1 MKNYKIFYKEAKG
14 NLPRIYCDMDGVLTD
29 FVKAASKATGQNWE
43 GMRHGQDW
51 DSIKN
56 TPNFWSNMPWMPG
69 GKQLWGYIK
78 KHNPHILSASV
89 KNNADPNCKPGK
101 LRWIS
106 SNLKLNNSA
115 RINLVNRVQKQDYTM
130 IGNSGKREQA
140 VLIDDYPK
148 NIKEWTAK
156 GGIGILHTSASN
168 TIRQLKKIGY

>member
-1 MKNYKIFYKEAKG
+1 MRDYKEFYREAKKQRT
-14 NLPRIYCDMDGVLTD
+14 RIYVDMDGVIAD
-29 FVKAASKATGQNWE
+29 FMTAAKKATGMTFTQSDSDK
-43 GMRHGQDW
+43 HW
-51 DSIKN
+51 DVIKK
-56 TPNFWSNMPWMPG
+56 TPKFWSDMPWMPG
-69 GKQLWGYIK
+69 GKQLWGFIK
-78 KHNPHILSASV
+78 SHNPSILSASV
-89 KNNADPNCKPGK
+89 KNNMDPNCKPGK

-106 SNLKLNNSA
+106 GNLKLNNSA